1 MSNFPIV
8 NINGDNVETLLE
20 QHHAVY
26 KAALQLRDALSKAV
40 PHGRNYQ
47 TSRHAFAS
55 DEAREEWLV
64 HNAAVSAVQQWAEH
78 TLNDL
83 MRQAHDRMSSQ
94 RVGEIA
100 LRVMR

>member
-1 MSNFPIV
+1 MSNFPVV
-8 NINGDNVETLLE
+8 NINGDSVETLLA

-26 KAALQLRDALSKAV
+26 KQALLLKEALSKAA

-47 TSRHAFAS
+47 TVAGSYVKAAS
-55 DEAREEWLV
+55 EWHELNV
-64 HNAAVSAVQQWAEH
+64 KANEIQQWADT

-83 MRQAHDRMSSQ
+83 MRQAHQRMSSQ

-100 LRVMR
+100 LRVMT

>member
-8 NINGDNVETLLE
+8 NINGDSVETLLE

-26 KAALQLRDALSKAV
+26 KQALLLREALSKAT

-47 TSRHAFAS
+47 TQPIGACSKAL
-55 DEAREEWLV
+55 DEWIGLMDQAYTIQL
-64 HNAAVSAVQQWAEH
+64 WADT

-83 MRQAHDRMSSQ
+83 MRQAHQRMSSQ
-94 RVGEIA
+94 KVGEIA
-100 LRVMR
+100 LRVMT